1 MEGKIDKLASSLY
14 NRINNVNK
22 MKEFTDFKT
31 RLIFMNS
38 FVMGKL
44 IYMLPLYNNVP
55 QYLANKLHKILMTA
69 ARCAIG
75 DYCFKKIN
83 K

>member
-1 MEGKIDKLASSLY
+1 MDGEINKLASSLH

-22 MKEFTDFKT
+22 IREFTDFKT

-38 FVMGKL
+38 FVIGKL

-55 QYLANKLHKILMTA
+55 QYLTNKLHKILMTA

-75 DYCFKKIN
+75 D
-83 K
+83 